1 MKCCESHC
9 EGIEQIFDDE
19 NANDDL
25 EDYRKH
31 GAANTTRVLVD
42 TIKAGGVEGWTLI
55 DIGGGVGA
63 IQHLL
68 LQAGVSSA
76 VGVDASWAYL
86 QAAEREAERLGLAE
100 RVRFQH
106 GNFVVLAADIEPAD
120 IVTLDRVICCYP
132 DPHSLVGLSSAR
144 AKQVYGVVF
153 PRDAWWMKIAGRLL
167 NVAFWV
173 QRNPF
178 RFFVH
183 PTSEIDA
190 IVQANGLQ
198 RRFQR
203 NLGMWQVIVYGR

>member
-9 EGIEQIFDDE
+9 EGIEQLFDDQ
-19 NANDDL
+19 NAQEDL
-25 EDYRKH
+25 EAYQQH
-31 GAANTTRVLVD
+31 GATNTTQVLVD
-42 TIKAGGVEGWTLI
+42 TIKAGGVAGQTLI
-55 DIGGGVGA
+55 DIGGGIGA

-68 LQAGVSSA
+68 LQAGVSSV
-76 VGVDASWAYL
+76 VGVDASQAYL
-86 QAAEREAERLGLAE
+86 KVAGREAERQGFAD
-100 RVRFQH
+100 RISFQH
-106 GNFVVLAADIEPAD
+106 GNFVALAADIEPAD

-144 AKQVYGVVF
+144 AKQTYGVVF

-167 NVAFWV
+167 NLVFWV

-190 IVQANGLQ
+190 IVAANGLH

-203 NLGMWQVIVYGR
+203 NMGMWQVIVYGR